1 MTKISLSSDI
11 QGISKPIGKCLE
23 HSKEI
28 ECSFGTFTLYPIT
41 DITIAI
47 YGKGEFVKNVGE
59 VDFIGKNFEPV
70 SEETN
75 MNMCFETGETEK
87 VIFKGIVILENN
99 KILILNKQDCTIQQ
113 IISLDKF
120 LETLNRAYSAMDKSF
135 HLDPCTSEAYY
146 ATMLGYRIINA
157 KDKYPE
163 ILKILKSLE
172 KELEEWLEKFN
183 QKIKD
188 RKTITL
194 PELDKRDS
202 KKAELELL
210 KNILQ
215 D

>member
-1 MTKISLSSDI
+1 MTKNNISLIDI
-11 QGISKPIGKCLE
+11 KDISKPLGKRLE

-28 ECSFGTFTLYPIT
+28 QYSFGTFTLYPIT

-47 YGKGEFVKNVGE
+47 YSNGEFTENVGQ
-59 VDFIGKNFEPV
+59 VDFVGKNFEPI
-70 SEETN
+70 SEGV
-75 MNMCFETGETEK
+75 NMCRNTGEIEK
-87 VIFKGIVILENN
+87 FIFKGIAILENN
-99 KILILNKQDCTIQQ
+99 KMLILNKQDYTIQQ

-120 LETLNRAYSAMDKSF
+120 LEILNRAYSAIDKSF
-135 HLDPCTSEAYY
+135 DLDPCTSKAYY
-146 ATMLGYRIINA
+146 ATMLGHRIINA

-163 ILKILKSLE
+163 ILKILRSLE
-172 KELEEWLEKFN
+172 KELEKWLEKFN

-202 KKAELELL
+202 KKAELELI

>member
-1 MTKISLSSDI
+1 M
-11 QGISKPIGKCLE
+11 
-23 HSKEI
+23 
-28 ECSFGTFTLYPIT
+28 
-41 DITIAI
+41 
-47 YGKGEFVKNVGE
+47 GE

-75 MNMCFETGETEK
+75 MCFETGETEK
-87 VIFKGIVILENN
+87 IIFKGIAILENN
-99 KILILNKQDCTIQQ
+99 KMLILNKQDYTIQQ

-120 LETLNRAYSAMDKSF
+120 LEILNRAYSAMNKSF

-146 ATMLGYRIINA
+146 ATMLGHRIINA

-163 ILKILKSLE
+163 ILKILRSLE

-202 KKAELELL
+202 KKAELELI

>member
-47 YGKGEFVKNVGE
+47 YGEGEFVKNVGE

-70 SEETN
+70 SEET
-75 MNMCFETGETEK
+75 NMCFETGETEK

-120 LETLNRAYSAMDKSF
+120 LETLNRAYSATDKSF

-157 KDKYPE
+157 KDKYLE
-163 ILKILKSLE
+163 ILKILKSLK

-194 PELDKRDS
+194 PELNKRDS